1 MYARDMPQYPA
12 NTFNGRGN
20 SQTSPNSN
28 AFPTAVQRQQQ
39 MRQLRNFSHS
49 QRNFGMNRQPN
60 AQMRN
65 PYIQSM
71 NHQQMQRNMQIQ
83 HAKRNNTMQP
93 QQFTQS
99 RIQNS
104 YHNMRNPAAVF
115 QMTMQNESRSQM
127 NMAQYIASQQGRYGN
142 NGIASPPSL
151 PPLPP
156 PPPMEDELLELK
168 SQFIPRRAVSKDNKV
183 PSHLKLI
190 HTKYKEVVK
199 TKDVCKFLKECLLK
213 EVLFQGMDGSMIN
226 DLVKAMYRVDC
237 PKGECIVRQ
246 NECGNTYFVIQ
257 SGSFDIIHQEI
268 EDAPKNILGKV
279 LPGKSFGSGSLLYAT
294 PRAAT
299 LKATKACVVWALD
312 KTEFQEKR
320 QRQHKK
326 LVRLDKKRK
335 FKINEVNDQTSNIVS
350 QLRVFGYNEIDIKR
364 ALNNVIDKNDINS
377 IIEYID
383 KNDSFA
389 PEMDNE
395 VKEMN
400 GTTQQFYNFLKQHRL
415 EQFFEKFQEN
425 RCNDVRDIE
434 YLIQDEEFLKNEI
447 GLKSIELKRFVGECK
462 KLKEEMDAFQ
472 QSNLI
477 PILLVDKLSKC
488 GIITMK
494 ILCREVQHKL
504 DLKNKFN
511 IADKKQCTLLWNVI
525 QLQLQ
530 PQINNNDYAAAA
542 IDREGVRNNNNN
554 YGHVLD
560 TAQ

>member
-1 MYARDMPQYPA
+1 MP
-12 NTFNGRGN
+12 
-20 SQTSPNSN
+20 
-28 AFPTAVQRQQQ
+28 
-39 MRQLRNFSHS
+39 
-49 QRNFGMNRQPN
+49 
-60 AQMRN
+60 
-65 PYIQSM
+65 
-71 NHQQMQRNMQIQ
+71 
-83 HAKRNNTMQP
+83 P
-93 QQFTQS
+93 QQLTQS

-104 YHNMRNPAAVF
+104 YHNMSNPAAAF
-115 QMTMQNESRSQM
+115 QMMMQNGSQSQM
-127 NMAQYIASQQGRYGN
+127 NMSQYMASHPQQGRYGH
-142 NGIASPPSL
+142 GFAPPSVV
-151 PPLPP
+151 PPPPSANETFIPP
-156 PPPMEDELLELK
+156 PPPPPPVEDERVELK
-168 SQFIPRRAVSKDNKV
+168 SQFVRRRAATVSDAPKKKDYKV

-190 HTKYKEVVK
+190 RTKDTAK
-199 TKDVCKFLKECLLK
+199 TKDVRDFLKECLLK
-213 EVLFQGMDGSMIN
+213 EVLFQRMEDSMIN
-226 DLVKAMYRVDC
+226 GIADAMYRVDC
-237 PKGECIVRQ
+237 PKGECIFRQ
-246 NECGNTYFVIQ
+246 NESGDTCFVLQ